1 MSLVKE
7 ALGKW
12 GQRIQQAAKA
22 IDDVEAKLDC
32 RRKEQR
38 QLWRHIPVF
47 ANLEYLVPARN
58 LSNRTAVMEQNWL
71 NGGEDVHFQGVMAS
85 VWLNNYPGADTPLA
99 AVVNFVKTDAGFAA
113 RRFSEGAP
121 RLRYVDFDWNV
132 RVGRT
137 GQYLL
142 SPANNGLMIG
152 STVIRKD
159 RAGKPHWFSS
169 AMRVPAGENLI
180 FQVRPLRLPGYEV
193 APDGFWDSDELDIR
207 ISVALYGTRT
217 GALHGNR

>member
-47 ANLEYLVPARN
+47 ANLEYIVPARTMA
-58 LSNRTAVMEQNWL
+58 NRTAVIEQNWL

-85 VWLNNYPGADTPLA
+85 VWLNDYPAAATPA

-113 RRFSEGAP
+113 RRFSEGVN

-169 AMRVPAGENLI
+169 ALRVPAGENIL
-180 FQVRPLRLPGYEV
+180 FQVRPLRLPGYT
-193 APDGFWDSDELDIR
+193 ASDTFWEDDAIDIR